1 MSKPANT
8 KHYSITAN
16 ADMAAIRIEK
26 LNGRDHIVIPSYTLP
41 FNVIMNRGLYPRDQ
55 IEAKFKTLEGTFAPA
70 GHPYADG
77 EPIKAADPLAI
88 NAHHIGAFN
97 KNVRLD
103 EKSQR
108 VYLEKWID
116 VEYAENTE
124 KGRPILQRARDAMA
138 GKKVDPLHTSTGLEL
153 IPVPVQNQAEYDWVA
168 QIHKFDHDAILLDQ
182 PGAAGPDKGV
192 GMFVNTADA
201 LPFDGKSSDLTKDD
215 VSAIARIMALFGID
229 PKNMTRKSNQENTTM
244 TPEEIKAV
252 ADQVAQTMGTKL
264 DAAVTAIKEA
274 IAASGKTTD
283 EKVEVVSN
291 SLKTVMKANEDAALA
306 GKRADVMKAFNMDEA
321 AVKGLAVNAL
331 EAMHKTIGNA
341 PHLQNNNGGGGGNK
355 APDFSAAPD
364 M

>member
-8 KHYSITAN
+8 QRYEITAN
-16 ADMAAIRIEK
+16 ADMGAIRIEK
-26 LNGRDHIVIPSYTLP
+26 YEGRDHIVIPSYTLP
-41 FNVIMNRGLYPRDQ
+41 FNVVMNRGLYPRDQ
-55 IEAKFKTLEGTFAPA
+55 IEAKFKTLENTYAPL
-70 GHPYADG
+70 GHPYVDG
-77 EPIKAADPLAI
+77 KPVSASEPTAI
-88 NAHHIGAFN
+88 HAHHIGAVN
-97 KNVRLD
+97 RNVRLD
-103 EKSQR
+103 EKSNR
-108 VYLEKWID
+108 VYLEKWVDID
-116 VEYAENTE
+116 YAERNNGQE
-124 KGRPILQRARDAMA
+124 VLQRARDAMA
-138 GKKVDPLHTSTGLEL
+138 GKKVEPLHTSTGVEL

-201 LPFDGKSSDLTKDD
+201 LPFDGKPSDLTKDD

-291 SLKTVMKANEDAALA
+291 SLKTVMQANEDAALA
-306 GKRADVMKAFNMDEA
+306 GKRADVMKAFSMDEA
-321 AVKGLAVNAL
+321 AVKGLTVNAL

-355 APDFSAAPD
+355 TPDFSAAPD
-364 M
+364 L